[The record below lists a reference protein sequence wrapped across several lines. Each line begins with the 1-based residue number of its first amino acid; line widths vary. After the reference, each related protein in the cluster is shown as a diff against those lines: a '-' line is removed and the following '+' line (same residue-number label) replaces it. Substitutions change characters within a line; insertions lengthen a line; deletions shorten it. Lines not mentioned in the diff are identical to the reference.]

1 MNVTRRDIFKSLVLL
16 SIPTVIEHIMS
27 TLMQYVDTAM
37 VGRLGEEATAAVS
50 TTTTVNW
57 LVSTIP
63 FAISTGTLA
72 LIARANG
79 EGDEARMRRYAGLSA
94 LLSLV
99 IGSVVMVSCLLLS
112 PYIPVWMGAE
122 ESVQGPAS
130 SYFFIVS
137 LALVFRTFG
146 YVFGSAIRAT
156 KDTRTPMR
164 INLCANVLNVILNYL
179 LIYRLA
185 LHVNGAAI
193 ATAVSYSLAGIAM
206 FFAARQKSAL
216 RFTTR
221 DLRPDMSSIRQYT
234 EISLPALGT
243 GVASCLGY
251 VFFASMV
258 SHMGTTVF
266 AAHSIA
272 VTAEELFYIPGYGF
286 RTATSS
292 LIGNAVG
299 ERDERK
305 LKITEHLSIAIT
317 LLMMFVSGVAL
328 YLLSGFLMRIFT
340 PVEAVQTLGSG
351 MLRMIAFTEPFFG
364 LMIVLE
370 GIFYGKGKT
379 RGVFFVET
387 GSMWLVRIFFT
398 FLGTTFWGFTLR
410 EVWYCMIADNVCK
423 ALLLFVLYR
432 RDDSRGRR

>member
-94 LLSLV
+94 LLSVV

-112 PYIPVWMGAE
+112 PHIPVWMGAE
-122 ESVQGPAS
+122 EQVQGPAS

-193 ATAVSYSLAGIAM
+193 ATAVSYSLAGVAM
-206 FFAARQKSAL
+206 FFAARQKRTL
-216 RFTTR
+216 RFTMR
-221 DLRPDMSSIRQYT
+221 DLRPDLSALKQYT

-305 LKITEHLSIAIT
+305 LKVTEHLSIAIT
-317 LLMMFVSGVAL
+317 LLMMCISGVAL

-340 PVEAVQTLGSG
+340 PVTAVQTLGSG

-370 GIFYGKGKT
+370 GIFYGKGRTK
-379 RGVFFVET
+379 GVFFVET
-387 GSMWLVRIFFT
+387 GSMWLVRILFT

-423 ALLLFVLYR
+423 ALLLLVVYLRDR
-432 RDDSRGRR
+432 R

>member
-1 MNVTRRDIFKSLVLL
+1 MNVTRKDIFKSLVLL
-16 SIPTVIEHIMS
+16 SVPTVIEHIMS

-79 EGDEARMRRYAGLSA
+79 EGDEERMRRYAGLSA
-94 LLSLV
+94 MLSLV
-99 IGSVVMVSCLLLS
+99 IGSVVTVTCLLLS
-112 PYIPVWMGAE
+112 PHIPVWMGAE
-122 ESVQGPAS
+122 VTVQGPAAA
-130 SYFFIVS
+130 YFFIVS
-137 LALVFRTFG
+137 LSLVFRTFG
-146 YVFGSAIRAT
+146 YVFGSAIRAV

-164 INLCANVLNVILNYL
+164 INLCANILNVILNYL
-179 LIYRLA
+179 LIYRLG
-185 LHVNGAAI
+185 LHVRGAAI
-193 ATAVSYSLAGIAM
+193 ATAVSYSLAGIVM
-206 FFAARQKSAL
+206 IFAARRKSAL
-216 RFTTR
+216 RFTAR
-221 DLRPDMSSIRQYT
+221 DLRPDMASLKQYT

-299 ERDERK
+299 ERNARK

-317 LLMMFVSGVAL
+317 LLMMFASGVVL
-328 YLLSGFLMRIFT
+328 YITSSFLMKLFT
-340 PVEAVQTLGSG
+340 PVEAVQTLGAS
-351 MLRMIAFTEPFFG
+351 MLRLIAFTEPFFG

-387 GSMWLVRIFFT
+387 GSMWLVRILFT
-398 FLGTTFWGFTLR
+398 FLGTTFRGFTLR

-423 ALLLFVLYR
+423 ALLLLVVYL
-432 RDDSRGRR
+432 RDRKD